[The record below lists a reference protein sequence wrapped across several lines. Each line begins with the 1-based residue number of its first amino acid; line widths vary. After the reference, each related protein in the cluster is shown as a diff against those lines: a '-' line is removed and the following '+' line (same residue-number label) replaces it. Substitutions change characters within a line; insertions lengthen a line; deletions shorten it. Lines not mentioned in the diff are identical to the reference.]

1 MRQYPSWSSSSY
13 RSSQFP
19 DLEKW
24 NTQEVG
30 SDFLKH
36 SRNLYLYIYI
46 YEGIRLNV
54 WKKLELE
61 NEIKGHETSH
71 VMLPHHEAK
80 ERASAL
86 GFTSDNFLLL
96 WEKETYSYTYTYTYT
111 YTYKWCSC
119 IEPNGWS
126 PHNTL
131 SLSVSGTMTLM
142 AIGKELGGVCHCMN
156 GLKVV
161 VVIVVVV
168 RVKKKWVHYEMRRCR
183 YGKK

>member
-131 SLSVSGTMTLM
+131 SLSLCVGDYDFN
-142 AIGKELGGVCHCMN
+142 GNWQRVGGCLPLHEWIEGGGC
-156 GLKVV
+156 
-161 VVIVVVV
+161 
-168 RVKKKWVHYEMRRCR
+168 YCCCR
-183 YGKK
+183 